1 MGMSFKSSVKLNGLI
16 FVGGRL
22 SWEEREGKG

>member
-1 MGMSFKSSVKLNGLI
+1 VRERVMRDPAQFPHSPIRF
-16 FVGGRL
+16 